1 MQGLDNVPAEIVRR
15 LLTRGFEVAS
25 GAAAQAAS
33 FSAMRDTVR
42 ERLSGIIATVP
53 DEYLDGVGPQ
63 SVTAVDGGLVCESRS
78 IGDLCTAVAVTAG
91 SSADSGGCDVWMDSV
106 PRSPRNKEMLSGVMS
121 SMEAMLAASAP
132 GDVVMIDGAMLS
144 TLINVSKSI
153 HEARSAKTPSPLS
166 ERARDSASPALRE
179 AVMEILCNVRFVAMP
194 KYTTVNEF
202 AALLP
207 EGLAGHDARTIATM
221 ALRPG
226 EMTLFTERP
235 PSGADK
241 QRQLIGPALGFS
253 GTEAQA
259 FAAALDGVQSCYYRP
274 HPWTPAFRLDMTART
289 ADDDEATL
297 RALRAVRDSTTTS
310 GLREPF
316 PLYLADLFAKQVSV
330 GAAPVVEMASLSSI
344 ADPEAKLLVAMG
356 YRS

>member
-1 MQGLDNVPAEIVRR
+1 MQGLDNVPAEIVKR
-15 LLTRGFEVAS
+15 LLTRGFEVATR
-25 GAAAQAAS
+25 AASQAAE
-33 FSAMRDTVR
+33 FSAMRDAVR
-42 ERLSGIIATVP
+42 ESLSGIIAAVP
-53 DEYLDGVGPQ
+53 DECLDGVGKQ
-63 SVTAVDGGLVCESRS
+63 HVTAVDGGLVCESRS

-91 SSADSGGCDVWMDSV
+91 SSHDSGGCDVWMDSV
-106 PRSPRNKEMLSGVMS
+106 PRSPHNKEILSGVMS
-121 SMEAMLAASAP
+121 SMEVGLAAAAP

-144 TLINVSKSI
+144 TLINVSKSV
-153 HEARSAKTPSPLS
+153 HGARSVKTPSALS
-166 ERARDSASPALRE
+166 DRAASSASPELRD
-179 AVMEILCNVRFVAMP
+179 AVMEILGNVRFVAMP
-194 KYTTVNEF
+194 KYTTTNEF
-202 AALLP
+202 ARLLP
-207 EGLAGHDARTIATM
+207 QGLAGHDARTIATM

-226 EMTLFTERP
+226 EMTLFTVRP

-253 GTEAQA
+253 GAGAEA

-274 HPWTPAFRLDMTART
+274 HPWTPAFRLDMTAST

-297 RALRAVRDSTTTS
+297 RALRAVRDSTMSS